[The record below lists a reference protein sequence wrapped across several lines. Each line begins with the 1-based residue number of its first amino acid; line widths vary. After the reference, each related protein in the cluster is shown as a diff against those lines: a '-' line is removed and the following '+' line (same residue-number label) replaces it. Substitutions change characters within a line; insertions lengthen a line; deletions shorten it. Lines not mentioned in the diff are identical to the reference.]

1 MNHAYLD
8 PIAAITQPREDFI
21 RYLLTAYPIKDT
33 KLRQK
38 LKDKLKQPGIVW
50 QHPYLEGSQPYQAGS
65 SLAEL
70 VEAGILHPGITGL
83 FPKRPLHEHQ
93 QAAIAAVVQNQQNI
107 VVATG
112 TGSGKT
118 ECFLV
123 PMMDGLLK
131 EEGGLA
137 TSGVRALILY
147 PMNALVNDQVKRLRQ
162 ILCQQDPNRPLIRF
176 GFYTS
181 RTETDPQNAQ
191 DSLRTELSSYDR
203 KELLSLFTETEQK
216 QLNLST
222 PDRLVSAAVEKI
234 QEIQALSRKE
244 MWERP
249 PHILVTNYSM
259 LEHMLIRP
267 IERTKIFK
275 ASTNT
280 FNTLILDEA
289 HTYDGATGTE
299 VSMLLK
305 RFKVAL
311 GQEKGHI
318 RGIATSASLGDRS
331 KNPEVLEFAGA
342 LFDEKFAQ
350 VIRGN
355 RQEATFRLG
364 QPYVLP
370 SDWQE
375 QDILETLSILQIP
388 KPDAPLQNWKNE
400 LSYWVPPEQLENAEL
415 QANGDFHRFLWFG
428 LKQHP
433 LVHRLINV
441 LSQKP
446 QPWNDVVQS
455 SELWH
460 VELPRS
466 LDDTLDSK
474 AVKMAEAALARLLQ
488 LGTLARENSDDLPL
502 LPVRLHLLFRSLEGV
517 YGCINPDCQEV
528 YLNEKHTCDLCN
540 SPVLELGSC
549 AQCGEAYALTQW
561 DSKTNKLLPLPR
573 TNQAIKENSSIYTL
587 SLKPPGSR
595 AEDEEDELPED
606 EGTEDP
612 TTRTFSIEFSDGW
625 IGRPLLQS
633 FSSLSNIQEQKF
645 HLVWHR
651 RKDDKG
657 TEGCYLLK
665 CAACGSRPNRS
676 QAINRFVAYTD
687 APLEA
692 MIDGL
697 FKLLPESQRQ
707 PTEASKRKL
716 LAFSDGRQD
725 AAFFAS
731 DFQRNNTETVYR
743 QMVWQAFQNVKDDEE
758 TASVNQVKS
767 ELTEQFLQ
775 TSIPHPDRDSTLH
788 HRSYC
793 PKDSVDATQNERD
806 CRERAE
812 KRAKELLAR
821 EFAIPYARRSS
832 LEAYALLACH
842 LQLRSNNEIIQ
853 TTASIFQI
861 TLEEA
866 QIFLL
871 SLTDIIRR
879 SGIVSIQGASSY
891 FPETGGTDKRPEMID
906 AQGRSKR
913 VLYLEKSD
921 EDKKDKDSLAFLP
934 EVNPD
939 IKNRLGWYFS
949 QIFNSVNPSRE
960 NLTFL
965 FQKLQDAHFLVKNTT
980 KKGVHLNWELLN
992 VTETDLDWYK
1002 CDRCQQ
1008 VVHVPGLSQSE
1019 NSILNLHACR
1029 SYRCTGKLLPHTLEE
1044 ISKNIQWHHQQHLII
1059 NRQPLS
1065 LRSQEHTAQLG
1076 TEELAKRENNFRQ
1089 GKINLLSCSTT
1100 LEMGVDIGE
1109 LQAVVLRNFPPH
1121 VSNYQQRAGR
1131 AGRRTDG
1138 VAITLMYGQRR
1149 PHDRYYFEEPERLIA
1164 GTNQIPRLDPSNVQI
1179 QQRHIRAEL
1188 LAAFL
1193 ATQGLGA
1200 EKVRI
1205 GNFFELSFDH
1215 PVALPDSRPPAT
1227 SMSAQF
1233 IGWLHGDDARK
1244 LTQEWLERL
1253 QGNISANEL
1262 ITAFL
1267 DNFNYFVGEQLGDW
1281 NELVELLMNLMGEIE
1296 ALGFNLKERKPLEKR
1311 RDGILAELQKVA
1323 SRQLHDQLV
1332 QASILPIYGFPIDV
1346 VRLLTGESNEFKS
1359 SQGRH
1364 RLERDRRLA
1373 LSEYAPGQDIVVDD
1387 RVYQSV
1393 GVLRPSDL
1401 EERYYWVCKHCNHF
1415 ERYGDPDIT
1424 VEECPTC
1431 HQRPT
1436 KTTDQKVYAY
1446 RVPKAFMTD
1455 WSKEAQ
1461 VTPYLKPS
1469 RQPTSQVFLASPGHP
1484 SETWIGIIFKLTSS
1498 RSGEFFLANRGY
1510 FSGSSQAF
1518 CICRSC
1524 GRDLTDLVRAQ
1535 QSSASNSTSNRS
1547 RKKQQNTAR
1556 SLKHTH
1562 PITGR
1567 ECGGGYERIH
1577 LGHIFTSDLLKI
1589 EFCNTPEPPP
1599 SLFGGVRHFQ
1609 GDRTIESID
1618 SEIESDATSGRSF
1631 WHSLTYSL
1639 LAAAAQELDIRRE
1652 ELDGLFRPLNNGQA
1666 ELIIYDNVPG
1676 GAGYSRRIA
1685 ERFREVLQKAYAL
1698 TSTCS
1703 CQTSCYDC
1711 LRTYSNQFFHQE
1723 LDRNLVANF
1732 LQPIVNKIAPDE
1744 TLQSF
1749 ARGSY
1754 RVPLG
1759 VVADE
1764 LPVLFRTA
1772 QSATIYLPQLQDEW
1786 KLNHKAPMPWLSL
1799 LTDAV
1804 NANRNSETLLN
1815 LIVHRLPEPNSDA
1828 HRFLRKQLEQWIN
1841 QGFLKLYQTDVD
1853 KLPMLAIFTAQGSC
1867 VALGLN
1873 SKESGYEWLQT
1884 RQYEGVKDFQQ
1895 RLHQLKGRLISAQ
1908 GLEAPDTK
1916 VILPNPNWSNLSLA
1930 ELRQKLGLEAC
1941 LTGSEISKIS
1951 YSDRYLY
1958 KSGAETLAALLNSE
1972 NITVNTQ
1979 ILINTKENSRDRSV
1993 STSDRK
1999 RQLETAL
2006 ASLSIGKANL
2016 KITVYSDRTSMLEHG
2031 RILEIWRT
2039 DGDRYRIFFDK
2050 GVDFIEVANRSSY
2063 RIKEMTYIV
2072 ISRVNSKKPR
2082 IIDK

>member
-21 RYLLTAYPIKDT
+21 RYLLTAYPIKDP

-38 LKDKLKQPGIVW
+38 LKDKLEQPGIVW

-65 SLAEL
+65 SIAEL
-70 VEAGILHPGITGL
+70 VEAGILHSGITDL

-123 PMMDGLLK
+123 PMMDRLLK
-131 EEGGLA
+131 EEDGLA

-181 RTETDPQNAQ
+181 RTETDPQDAQ

-203 KELLSLFTETEQK
+203 KELLSLFTETEQT

-222 PDRLVSAAVEKI
+222 PDRLVNAAVEKI
-234 QEIQALSRKE
+234 QEVQALSRKE
-244 MWERP
+244 IWDKP

-267 IERTKIFK
+267 KERTQIFK
-275 ASTNT
+275 ASSNT
-280 FNTLILDEA
+280 FNTLIVDEA
-289 HTYDGATGTE
+289 HTYDGSTGTE

-305 RFKVAL
+305 RFKVAV

-331 KNPEVLEFAGA
+331 KDPDVLEFAKA

-364 QPYVLP
+364 QPYKLP
-370 SDWQE
+370 PDWQD

-388 KPDAPLQNWKNE
+388 EPNAPLSDWKSE

-415 QANGDFHRFLWFG
+415 QAKEDFHRFLWFA

-433 LVHRLINV
+433 LMHQLINI
-441 LSQKP
+441 LSREP
-446 QPWNDVVQS
+446 QRWNDVVQS

-466 LDDTLDSK
+466 LDDTLDPE
-474 AVKMAEAALARLLQ
+474 AVKMAEEALARLLQ
-488 LGTLARENSDDLPL
+488 LGTLARENPDDLPL

-528 YLNEKHTCDLCN
+528 YLNERHTCDRCN
-540 SPVLELGSC
+540 SPILELGSC
-549 AQCGEAYALTQW
+549 VQCGEAYALTQW

-606 EGTEDP
+606 EGIEDP
-612 TTRTFSIEFSDGW
+612 STRTFSIEFSDGW
-625 IGRPLLQS
+625 TGRPLLQS
-633 FSSLSNIQEQKF
+633 FSPLSNIQEQKF

-657 TEGCYLLK
+657 TEGCYLPK
-665 CAACGSRPNRS
+665 CAACGSRPNRA
-676 QAINRFVAYTD
+676 QAINRFIAYTD

-716 LAFSDGRQD
+716 LAFSDGRPD

-743 QMVWQAFQNVKDDEE
+743 QMVWQAFQNVKDGEE

-767 ELTEQFLQ
+767 ELIEQFLQ
-775 TSIPHPDRDSTLH
+775 TSIPHPDRNSALH

-842 LQLRSNNEIIQ
+842 LQLRSDDEIIQ
-853 TTASIFQI
+853 ATASIFQI
-861 TLEEA
+861 TPEEA

-934 EVNPD
+934 GVNPN
-939 IKNRLGWYFS
+939 IKNRLGWYFL
-949 QIFNSVNPSRE
+949 QIFNSVDPSRE
-960 NLTFL
+960 NLTSL

-992 VTETDLDWYK
+992 VTETDIDWYQ

-1008 VVHVPGLSQSE
+1008 VVHVPGLSQIE
-1019 NSILNLHACR
+1019 NSTLNLHACR
-1029 SYRCTGKLLPHTLEE
+1029 AYNCRGKLLPRTPEK
-1044 ISKNIQWHHQQHLII
+1044 IAANAQQHYQQNLIRT
-1059 NRQPLS
+1059 RQPLS

-1164 GTNQIPRLDPSNVQI
+1164 GTNQIPRLDPSNAQI

-1205 GNFFELSFDH
+1205 GDFFDLSFDN
-1215 PVALPDSRPPAT
+1215 PVALPNSQPPAT

-1233 IGWLHGDDARK
+1233 IGWLHSDDARR

-1253 QGNISANEL
+1253 QGNIPAKGL
-1262 ITAFL
+1262 IQEFL
-1267 DNFNYFVGEQLGDW
+1267 NDFNRFVGEQLGDW
-1281 NELVELLMNLMGEIE
+1281 NELVELLMNLIGEIE

-1311 RDGILAELQKVA
+1311 RDGLLVELRKVA

-1393 GVLRPSDL
+1393 GVLRPQDL
-1401 EERYYWVCKHCNHF
+1401 ERRYYWACKYCNHF
-1415 ERYGDPDIT
+1415 DDRYDDNDIP
-1424 VEECPTC
+1424 VEECPIC
-1431 HQRPT
+1431 HQRPSNND
-1436 KTTDQKVYAY
+1436 KKVYAY
-1446 RVPKAFMTD
+1446 RVPKAFTTD
-1455 WSKEAQ
+1455 WAKEPQ
-1461 VTPYLKPS
+1461 VTPYLKPM
-1469 RQPTSQVFLASPGHP
+1469 RQPTSQVFLARPGHP
-1484 SETWIGIIFKLTSS
+1484 SETWVGIVYKLTSS
-1498 RSGEFFLANRGY
+1498 RSGEFFLANRGT
-1510 FSGSSQAF
+1510 FTKGSQAF
-1518 CICRSC
+1518 YLCYNC
-1524 GRDLTDLVRAQ
+1524 GRDLTNLIQ
-1535 QSSASNSTSNRS
+1535 QQPSSGKSANNR
-1547 RKKQQNTAR
+1547 RNY
-1556 SLKHTH
+1556 LNHTH
-1562 PITGR
+1562 PISGK
-1567 ECGGGYERIH
+1567 ECIGGYEPLH
-1577 LGHIFTSDLLKI
+1577 LGHIFKSDLLKI
-1589 EFCNTPEPPP
+1589 EFCNTPKSLP
-1599 SLFGGVRHFQ
+1599 SLFGAVNYFQ
-1609 GDRTIESID
+1609 GDRVIESLTSD
-1618 SEIESDATSGRSF
+1618 SQSDTNSGKGF
-1631 WHSLTYSL
+1631 WHSITYAL

-1652 ELDGLFRPLNNGQA
+1652 ELDGLFRQLPDGKV
-1666 ELIIYDNVPG
+1666 EVIIYDNVPG

-1723 LDRNLVANF
+1723 LDRNLVADF
-1732 LQPIVNKIAPDE
+1732 LQPIVDKIAPDE
-1744 TLQSF
+1744 TLQNF

-1759 VVADE
+1759 SVTDA

-1772 QSATIYLPQLQDEW
+1772 QTAIIYLPQIQDEW
-1786 KLNHKAPMPWLSL
+1786 KLNHNAPMPWLSR

-1804 NANRNSETLLN
+1804 NAIKSSGTSLN
-1815 LIVHRLPEPNSDA
+1815 LIVHRLPAPNSDP
-1828 HRFLRKQLEQWIN
+1828 HRFLRKLLAQWIDLGYLN
-1841 QGFLKLYQTDVD
+1841 LYQTDTE
-1853 KLPMLAIFTAQGSC
+1853 KLPILAITTAQESS

-1873 SKESGYEWLQT
+1873 SKESGHEWLQT
-1884 RQYEGVKDFQQ
+1884 RQREGVEEIELKLNQMKD
-1895 RLHQLKGRLISAQ
+1895 RLISAHD
-1908 GLEAPDTK
+1908 LEDPDTT
-1916 VILPNPNWSNLSLA
+1916 IIFPNPSWGNLSLA
-1930 ELRQKLGLEAC
+1930 NLRQKLGLEAC
-1941 LTGSEISKIS
+1941 LTGSEITKIS
-1951 YSDRYLY
+1951 YSDRYFY
-1958 KSGAETLAALLNSE
+1958 KSGAEILAALLKSE
-1972 NITVNTQ
+1972 NVTVNTQ
-1979 ILINTKENSRDRSV
+1979 ILINTKENGHDRSV
-1993 STSDRK
+1993 STSERK
-1999 RQLETAL
+1999 RQLEIAL
-2006 ASLSIGKANL
+2006 SSLDIGKANL
-2016 KITVYSDRTSMLEHG
+2016 KITVYPDRTSRLEHG

-2039 DGDRYRIFFDK
+2039 DGSRYRIFFDK
-2050 GVDFIEVANRSSY
+2050 GVDFIEENNKDCY
-2063 RIKEMTYIV
+2063 RIKESTHIV
-2072 ISRVNSKKPR
+2072 ISRGSDSKNPK